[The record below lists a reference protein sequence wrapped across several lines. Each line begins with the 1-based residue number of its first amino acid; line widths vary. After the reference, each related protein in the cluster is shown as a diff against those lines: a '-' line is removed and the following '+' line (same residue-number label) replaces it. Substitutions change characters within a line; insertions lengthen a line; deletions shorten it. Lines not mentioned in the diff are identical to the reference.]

1 MLRKNPIETGEKC
14 SVYKVSQLERCAV
27 HRDGTCS
34 VIKPTGLPSA
44 DDIWGINL
52 TRRQLRDLSRAL
64 LGRLSCYHTDSGNGF
79 HCWRDIRFPKQFH
92 SEVTLLQIH
101 IGWHIRFCE
110 VQNCKKSHH
119 HLNVFWRGSSFDF
132 DPIKVVDFAV
142 VDQWGLRNMGA
153 VSNYLSVL
161 LALWERKGVG
171 RGGSFNHNFAKLCSE
186 SPNWPPPSSQPLFL
200 AI

>member
-1 MLRKNPIETGEKC
+1 MLRKNPIENGEKC

-132 DPIKVVDFAV
+132 DPIKVVDSAV
-142 VDQWGLRNMGA
+142 LDQLGIEKYGSCVQLSECVVGSVGEKGGWKRRFIQSQLCKALLRIPKLA
-153 VSNYLSVL
+153 SSL
-161 LALWERKGVG
+161 LTTS
-171 RGGSFNHNFAKLCSE
+171 SF
-186 SPNWPPPSSQPLFL
+186 
-200 AI
+200 

>member
-14 SVYKVSQLERCAV
+14 SVYKVNQLERCDV

-52 TRRQLRDLSRAL
+52 TRRQLRDRAL

-92 SEVTLLQIH
+92 SEATLLQIH
-101 IGWHIRFCE
+101 IGWHIRFCAELQKKYLTIILMSFGE
-110 VQNCKKSHH
+110 VPVLTLIQSKS
-119 HLNVFWRGSSFDF
+119 L
-132 DPIKVVDFAV
+132 I
-142 VDQWGLRNMGA
+142 
-153 VSNYLSVL
+153 L
-161 LALWERKGVG
+161 LWWTNGD
-171 RGGSFNHNFAKLCSE
+171 
-186 SPNWPPPSSQPLFL
+186 
-200 AI
+200 

>member
-14 SVYKVSQLERCAV
+14 SVYKVNQLERCAV

-101 IGWHIRFCE
+101 IGWHIRFCI
-110 VQNCKKSHH
+110 SP
-119 HLNVFWRGSSFDF
+119 SF
-132 DPIKVVDFAV
+132 KC
-142 VDQWGLRNMGA
+142 
-153 VSNYLSVL
+153 L
-161 LALWERKGVG
+161 LARFQFWLWSNQSRWFCGVG
-171 RGGSFNHNFAKLCSE
+171 PIGDWEIWELCPIIWVCCWLCGRERGLEEEVHSITTLQSFA
-186 SPNWPPPSSQPLFL
+186 PNPQIGLLPPPNLLFL

>member
-1 MLRKNPIETGEKC
+1 MLRKNPIENGEKC
-14 SVYKVSQLERCAV
+14 SVYKVNQLERCDV

-101 IGWHIRFCE
+101 IGWHIRFCTE
-110 VQNCKKSHH
+110 LQKKSISPSFKC
-119 HLNVFWRGSSFDF
+119 LLARFQFWLWSNQSRWFCGGGPMGIEKYGSCVQLSECVVGSVGEKGGWRRRFIQSQLCKALLRIPKLASSLLPTSSF
-132 DPIKVVDFAV
+132 
-142 VDQWGLRNMGA
+142 
-153 VSNYLSVL
+153 
-161 LALWERKGVG
+161 
-171 RGGSFNHNFAKLCSE
+171 
-186 SPNWPPPSSQPLFL
+186 
-200 AI
+200 